1 MPSYPHREAALE
13 RKLTP
18 DQIAAARSRHAR
30 FVAACQASECPLP
43 SSVIHRSYCEALEEV
58 GRGDSEEEMVIDPSK
73 YERRGYA
80 QIWQMMDW
88 PT

>member
-13 RKLTP
+13 RKLTA
-18 DQIAAARSRHAR
+18 DQVAAARARHAR

-43 SSVIHRSYCEALEEV
+43 SSVIHRAYCECLEAQIL
-58 GRGDSEEEMVIDPSK
+58 GDAEWPIVTDAFR
-73 YERRGYA
+73 YERRDYSEV
-80 QIWQMMDW
+80 WRSMDW